1 MNLIIPIIFVTTA
14 LIQLGILINLLS
26 LIKIYPNEKALKY
39 WAGSLLASAVGIISI
54 AIGSAIMA
62 SLSQGTLFLTFANA
76 IYFSSTVLL
85 LFYCRSLSKPLTQ
98 NYINLNLCIIV
109 IYTILF
115 EVVRHRNSF
124 IDRQIFAA
132 ISQFFIYTAQVIEI
146 HKYKNQEKS
155 KFISIFKITVSIELA
170 LLVIRIAILISQDYG
185 FIDSLN
191 EVPIIPL
198 SLLWALLIINIW
210 SYISIHGFWTERIV
224 SINTKSKIENTKIRK
239 LLEEKYKLINSLMT
253 ANKTA
258 VSGALSASI
267 AHEIN
272 QPLGAIKINSQH
284 LSMLIKGK
292 KEKVIIDN
300 IIKDNDKAAKIIS
313 TLKNIFVSKDN
324 SFKRVNF
331 ERFIKSIN
339 PLFEDAT
346 RDKNISMKLIINSP
360 VEININPD
368 EVQQALFNLLN
379 NSIQALSKSS
389 KKNKLIQIKTYIKKN
404 KLICSFL
411 DNGPGVNS
419 KLKNKIFNLYETSS
433 DHNIGLGLWLVKYI
447 ITRHNGTISLN
458 KKYLKGAEFL
468 IELPIYKNA

>member
-1 MNLIIPIIFVTTA
+1 M
-14 LIQLGILINLLS
+14 S
-26 LIKIYPNEKALKY
+26 
-39 WAGSLLASAVGIISI
+39 
-54 AIGSAIMA
+54 
-62 SLSQGTLFLTFANA
+62 
-76 IYFSSTVLL
+76 
-85 LFYCRSLSKPLTQ
+85 
-98 NYINLNLCIIV
+98 
-109 IYTILF
+109 
-115 EVVRHRNSF
+115 
-124 IDRQIFAA
+124 
-132 ISQFFIYTAQVIEI
+132 
-146 HKYKNQEKS
+146 
-155 KFISIFKITVSIELA
+155 
-170 LLVIRIAILISQDYG
+170 
-185 FIDSLN
+185 
-191 EVPIIPL
+191 
-198 SLLWALLIINIW
+198 
-210 SYISIHGFWTERIV
+210 
-224 SINTKSKIENTKIRK
+224 
-239 LLEEKYKLINSLMT
+239 

-389 KKNKLIQIKTYIKKN
+389 KKK
-404 KLICSFL
+404 
-411 DNGPGVNS
+411 
-419 KLKNKIFNLYETSS
+419 
-433 DHNIGLGLWLVKYI
+433 
-447 ITRHNGTISLN
+447 
-458 KKYLKGAEFL
+458 
-468 IELPIYKNA
+468 